1 MDKLWLIIQREFLTR
16 VKSKSFLLSTFLT
29 PLAFLVFFVIAGFIM
44 SYKEGEDKKVVVSDP
59 ANLLDKVIKDESN
72 IYYTFSDESIDNLK
86 KQVEQG
92 NYSGILEIPKPDSAA
107 IRQLKVYYYSENQL
121 GLDDQAA
128 LENQLEDRIGEYKL
142 KAQGLDKS
150 ILENLK
156 TNISI
161 DPEPINASQKNESS
175 SAAAIGAA
183 LGTIMG
189 IIMYMSVF
197 IYGSMVMRSVMEE
210 KMSRIVEV
218 MISTVK
224 PFQLMMGK
232 IIGVGAVGLTQF
244 ILWMILIP
252 LISMFVT
259 MVFGF
264 DPQQMQSQAMTGA
277 QSVDPDDLQM
287 MVSKI
292 FIEVNNMNW
301 WLIIPSFIFYFLC
314 GYILYSSLFAAV
326 GSAVG
331 DDLGESQS
339 LTLPITIPVLL
350 AFYIMFAAVRA
361 PQSSMAVFGS
371 IFPLFSPIV
380 MPSRIV
386 FDVPAWEIAVSM
398 LLLLVT
404 TIFMVWLAGR
414 IYRVGILMYG
424 KKASFK
430 ELRKRMFYKD

>member
-1 MDKLWLIIQREFLTR
+1 MDKLWLIIKREYLTR

-29 PLAFLVFFVIAGFIM
+29 PVAFLVFFIVVGFIM
-44 SYKEGEDKKVVVSDP
+44 GNRSDVDKKVVILDP
-59 ANLLDKVIKDESN
+59 GNVLNKVMKDERS
-72 IYYTFSDESIDNLK
+72 IYYSFSDKELNVLK
-86 KQVEQG
+86 KDVEAG
-92 NYSGILEIPKPDSAA
+92 TYDGVLMIPKPDSAA
-107 IRQLKVYYYSENQL
+107 VKNLKVFYYAENQL
-121 GLDDQAA
+121 GLDAQSD
-128 LENQLEDRIGEYKL
+128 LENQIADKVSEYKIQAL
-142 KAQGLDKS
+142 GLDKEVLDN
-150 ILENLK
+150 IK
-156 TNISI
+156 TEVTI
-161 DPEPINASQKNESS
+161 DPEPISVDQKDESS

-218 MISTVK
+218 MISSVK

-244 ILWMILIP
+244 TLWMILIP

-259 MVFGF
+259 VVFGF
-264 DPQQMQSQAMTGA
+264 DPQEMQTQAAAGA
-277 QSVDPDDLQM
+277 QAIDPDDMKM
-287 MVSKI
+287 MVAKVMQEI
-292 FIEVNNMNW
+292 WNLNW
-301 WLIIPSFIFYFLC
+301 WMIIPCFVFYFIC

-326 GSAVG
+326 GSAIG

-386 FDVPAWEIAVSM
+386 FNVPFWEIALSM
-398 LLLLVT
+398 TLLLAT

-430 ELRKRMFYKD
+430 ELKKWMFYKD

>member
-1 MDKLWLIIQREFLTR
+1 MHKLWLIIKREYLTR
-16 VKSKSFLLSTFLT
+16 VTSKTFLLSTFLT
-29 PLAFLVFFVIAGFIM
+29 PLAFLVFFVIVGFIM
-44 SYKEGEDKKVVVSDP
+44 GNKSDADKKVAIIDP
-59 ANLLDKVIKDESN
+59 ANVLNKVMKDEHN
-72 IYYTFSDESIDNLK
+72 LYFSFSEKPLAELK
-86 KQVEQG
+86 KEVKSG
-92 NYSGILEIPKPDSAA
+92 TFDGILMLPKQDTAETKEI
-107 IRQLKVYYYSENQL
+107 KVFYYAENQL
-121 GLDDQAA
+121 GLDAQSN
-128 LENQLEDRIGEYKL
+128 LENQLADRISEHKIKVL
-142 KAQGLDKS
+142 GLDKTVLDN
-150 ILENLK
+150 IK
-156 TNISI
+156 TNVTI
-161 DPEPINASQKNESS
+161 DPEPISENQRDESS
-175 SAAAIGAA
+175 SAAAVGAA

-244 ILWMILIP
+244 TLWMILIP
-252 LISMFVT
+252 LVSMFVT
-259 MVFGF
+259 VVFGF
-264 DPQQMQSQAMTGA
+264 DPHQMQSHAMAGA
-277 QSVDPDDLQM
+277 QSVDPDDMRM
-287 MVSKI
+287 MVGKI
-292 FIEVNNMNW
+292 MTEILNLNW
-301 WLIIPSFIFYFLC
+301 WMIIPCFIFYFLC
-314 GYILYSSLFAAV
+314 GYILYASLFAAV
-326 GSAVG
+326 GSAIG

-386 FDVPAWEIAVSM
+386 FNVPSWQLAVSM
-398 LLLLVT
+398 LLLLGT

-424 KKASFK
+424 KKASYK
-430 ELRKRMFYKD
+430 EIRKWLFYKD

>member
-1 MDKLWLIIQREFLTR
+1 MDKLWLIIKREYFTR

-29 PLAFLVFFVIAGFIM
+29 PLAFLVFFIVVGFIM
-44 SYKEGEDKKVVVSDP
+44 GNKSDSDKKVAVVDP
-59 ANLLDKVIKDESN
+59 GNVLNKVMKDGDN
-72 IYYTFSDESIDNLK
+72 IYYTFSDKGVDVLK
-86 KQVEQG
+86 KDVEAG
-92 NYSGILEIPKPDSAA
+92 SFDGILFIPKPDSSAVRK
-107 IRQLKVYYYSENQL
+107 IKVLYYSENQL
-121 GLDDQAA
+121 GLDAQSS
-128 LENQLEDRIGEYKL
+128 LENQISERFSEYKIAAL
-142 KAQGLDKS
+142 GLDKS
-150 ILENLK
+150 VLENIK
-156 TNISI
+156 TDVTI
-161 DPEPINASQKNESS
+161 DPEPIRVDQRDESS
-175 SAAAIGAA
+175 SAAAVGAA

-197 IYGSMVMRSVMEE
+197 IYGTMVMRSVMEE

-218 MISTVK
+218 MISSVK

-244 ILWMILIP
+244 TLWMILIP
-252 LISMFVT
+252 LLSMFVT
-259 MVFGF
+259 VVFGF
-264 DPQQMQSQAMTGA
+264 DPQDMQSQAMAGA
-277 QSVDPDDLQM
+277 QSVDPDDLRM
-287 MVSKI
+287 MVGKVMHEI
-292 FIEVNNMNW
+292 LNLNW
-301 WLIIPSFIFYFLC
+301 WMIIPCFIFYFLC

-326 GSAVG
+326 GSAIG

-386 FDVPAWEIAVSM
+386 FNVPYWQIGLSM
-398 LLLLVT
+398 ALLLAT
-404 TIFMVWLAGR
+404 TVFMVWLAGR

-430 ELRKRMFYKD
+430 ELRKWMFYKD

>member
-1 MDKLWLIIQREFLTR
+1 
-16 VKSKSFLLSTFLT
+16 
-29 PLAFLVFFVIAGFIM
+29 
-44 SYKEGEDKKVVVSDP
+44 
-59 ANLLDKVIKDESN
+59 
-72 IYYTFSDESIDNLK
+72 
-86 KQVEQG
+86 
-92 NYSGILEIPKPDSAA
+92 
-107 IRQLKVYYYSENQL
+107 
-121 GLDDQAA
+121 
-128 LENQLEDRIGEYKL
+128 
-142 KAQGLDKS
+142 
-150 ILENLK
+150 
-156 TNISI
+156 
-161 DPEPINASQKNESS
+161 
-175 SAAAIGAA
+175 
-183 LGTIMG
+183 
-189 IIMYMSVF
+189 MYMSVF

-430 ELRKRMFYKD
+430 ELRKWMFYKD

>member
-1 MDKLWLIIQREFLTR
+1 MHKLWLIIKREYLTR
-16 VKSKSFLLSTFLT
+16 VTSKTFLLSTFLT
-29 PLAFLVFFVIAGFIM
+29 PLAFLVFFVIVGFIM
-44 SYKEGEDKKVVVSDP
+44 GNKSDADKKVAIIDP
-59 ANLLDKVIKDESN
+59 ANVLNKVMKDDHN
-72 IYYTFSDESIDNLK
+72 LYFSFSEKPLAELK
-86 KQVEQG
+86 KDVKSG
-92 NYSGILEIPKPDSAA
+92 TFDGILMLPKQDTAETKEI
-107 IRQLKVYYYSENQL
+107 KVFYYAENQL
-121 GLDDQAA
+121 GLDAQSN
-128 LENQLEDRIGEYKL
+128 LENQLADRISEHKIKML
-142 KAQGLDKS
+142 GLDKTVLDN
-150 ILENLK
+150 IK
-156 TNISI
+156 TNVTI
-161 DPEPINASQKNESS
+161 DPEPISENQRDESS
-175 SAAAIGAA
+175 SAAAVGAA

-244 ILWMILIP
+244 TLWMILIP
-252 LISMFVT
+252 LVSMFVT
-259 MVFGF
+259 LVFGF
-264 DPQQMQSQAMTGA
+264 DPHQMQSQAVAGA
-277 QSVDPDDLQM
+277 QSVDPDDMRM
-287 MVSKI
+287 MVGKI
-292 FIEVNNMNW
+292 MTEILNLNW
-301 WLIIPSFIFYFLC
+301 WMIIPCFIFYFLC
-314 GYILYSSLFAAV
+314 GYILYASLFAAV
-326 GSAVG
+326 GSAIG

-386 FDVPAWEIAVSM
+386 FNVPSWQLAVSM
-398 LLLLVT
+398 LLLLGT

-424 KKASFK
+424 KKASYK
-430 ELRKRMFYKD
+430 EIRKWLFYKD